1 GSAVDLGCW
10 AEGRPP
16 PLLTWFR
23 GAQVLREE
31 PGVAELRLHL
41 AQVSPAHSGSYTCV
55 AENRHGRHNRS
66 LELQVA

>member
-1 GSAVDLGCW
+1 GSQVDFGCS
-10 AEGRPP
+10 AEGRPS

-23 GAQVLREE
+23 GPQVLREE
-31 PGVAELRLHL
+31 PGAPSLSLHL
-41 AQVSPAHSGSYTCV
+41 AQVSPQDSGTYTCV

>member
-1 GSAVDLGCW
+1 GAQVHLGCS
-10 AEGRPP
+10 AEGRPA

-23 GAQVLREE
+23 GPQVLLEE
-31 PGVAELRLHL
+31 AGPPSLGLHL
-41 AQVSPAHSGSYTCV
+41 AQVSPQDSGTYTCV

>member
-1 GSAVDLGCW
+1 GSQVDLGCS
-10 AEGRPP
+10 AEGSPA

-23 GAQVLREE
+23 GPQVLREE
-31 PGVAELRLHL
+31 PGVAALGLHL
-41 AQVSPAHSGSYTCV
+41 AQVSPRDSGTYTCV